1 MLPKNIAKVLLGSA
15 SPPQIILACVLG
27 SMLGFMPGFAQAAG
41 TIVGLSLLLLIFN
54 CNLGLAA
61 AVGLLSKLCSLL
73 LMPLTFAVGRLLL
86 DGPTQGLFA
95 TLINAPVLA
104 LFGFEYY
111 VTTGGLVLGALTG
124 GLLGLG
130 LSRTVTGIRSR
141 LARAEADSGT
151 FNAVLENRAT
161 RLLIR
166 LLLGGVPTSGYAE
179 LLNPKSA
186 PIRISGV
193 AVALALV
200 AAVYAGFLALDGPLA
215 ADWLRSAL
223 QKANGA
229 TVDIG
234 SAELDLEA
242 GAFSVTGLA
251 IADPN
256 ALGTDLFRA
265 QRITMD
271 ISAADLLRKRVHIDK
286 IEIDGGAHGLARTTP
301 GQLIGPP
308 PEPKPTPE
316 TGSEKDLDD
325 YLAQAGD
332 WKKRMSQIK
341 TWLDA
346 VSRSGA
352 GDLFTR
358 LREGDSEDGSSEEPE
373 AMTLD
378 EWLDR
383 EIQAQ
388 GYVHVRAHHL
398 IQGAPTLQ
406 VDWIHAPNTTT
417 TLLGGETL
425 DIQARHL
432 STQPHLVAQGPT
444 LSVQSKDKSIDLALV
459 LDGAS
464 ARGGANRVK
473 IALSNLPTDEL
484 AGQLSAN
491 PGTVSGGTV
500 DILVE
505 GQIEDKGGAWLDLP
519 VAVTVRNTTVKFS
532 GQNLPIDRLEVPVR
546 VRGPLDN
553 LSLIVNEQAIFASL
567 SKAAGGVLQGK
578 AKALVTQELDKATGG
593 LMKQAEGEA
602 GGLLKGLGGKKG
614 IGGLFGQ

>member
-1 MLPKNIAKVLLGSA
+1 MRRYSPYSVSNI
-15 SPPQIILACVLG
+15 
-27 SMLGFMPGFAQAAG
+27 M
-41 TIVGLSLLLLIFN
+41 
-54 CNLGLAA
+54 
-61 AVGLLSKLCSLL
+61 
-73 LMPLTFAVGRLLL
+73 
-86 DGPTQGLFA
+86 
-95 TLINAPVLA
+95 
-104 LFGFEYY
+104 
-111 VTTGGLVLGALTG
+111 
-124 GLLGLG
+124 
-130 LSRTVTGIRSR
+130 
-141 LARAEADSGT
+141 
-151 FNAVLENRAT
+151 
-161 RLLIR
+161 IR

-271 ISAADLLRKRVHIDK
+271 ISAADLLRKRVRIDK

-308 PEPKPTPE
+308 PEPKPPPE
-316 TGSEKDLDD
+316 TESEKDLDD

-346 VSRSGA
+346 VSRSGG
-352 GDLFTR
+352 GDLLTR
-358 LREGDSEDGSSEEPE
+358 LREGDSEDGSPEEPE

-491 PGTVSGGTV
+491 PGPVSGGTV
-500 DILVE
+500 DILVGGSRSRPRPL
-505 GQIEDKGGAWLDLP
+505 GQPQPHRQRTGDICFALQGGGRRSPRKSQGLGDPGARQSHRGIDEAGRGRSRRPAQGARRQERNRRTLRSMTSPLPGRAWLRAYSCREVDPGSRLP
-519 VAVTVRNTTVKFS
+519 A
-532 GQNLPIDRLEVPVR
+532 LP
-546 VRGPLDN
+546 
-553 LSLIVNEQAIFASL
+553 SLP
-567 SKAAGGVLQGK
+567 
-578 AKALVTQELDKATGG
+578 
-593 LMKQAEGEA
+593 
-602 GGLLKGLGGKKG
+602 
-614 IGGLFGQ
+614 